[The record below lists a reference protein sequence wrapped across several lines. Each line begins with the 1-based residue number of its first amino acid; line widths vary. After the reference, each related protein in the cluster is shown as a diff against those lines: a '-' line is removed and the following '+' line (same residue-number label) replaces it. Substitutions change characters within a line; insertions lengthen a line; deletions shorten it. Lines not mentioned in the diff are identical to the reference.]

1 MISGKG
7 PQKIPIH
14 RLIERAHARGVT
26 VVVGGAGP
34 TLQPDDYAGLADY
47 VVCGESEPILDKLL
61 ADLERGVS
69 EGTYRSPD
77 STDVSK
83 APLPRWD
90 LVELDRYMF
99 VGMSYTRGCP
109 FSCEFC
115 AQIEIFGRK
124 PRVKSAAQI
133 VAEHQL
139 LFDLGYR
146 GMIDLGYDNLIGD
159 IGHTEEV
166 LAAML
171 EWNRAH
177 GHPFFYSTEA
187 TMNLA
192 RQPRLLEL
200 MRDNDFRYV
209 FMGIESGDPAVLNK
223 TKKGQN
229 TAMPAAEAVRVVN
242 SYGIVVNTGLI
253 LGFDGETG
261 AAAEKML
268 QMVQQTGAFPTLV
281 LPLHALPGTQLARRL
296 ASEQRLFRGGV
307 VMNTDERTDTATTGL
322 NFVTSRP
329 RAEVLRDL
337 AGVLEQL
344 YQAENHYARVE
355 TITQQ
360 ALGQAQVPPAA
371 QEAAPARGRLRE
383 HRAQDDDGP
392 RDGTLLLGR
401 ARACGGDEPGR
412 PRDRGGPGRH
422 EPELRASVPLV
433 RRRAP
438 RADRGGGGHGRR
450 GLQPRDDRLSGA
462 QGAKHA
468 GPGASLGGVGRAVR
482 PRSPP
487 PQHSSA
493 PPACRPQECSAPS
506 ASAIQSLASPTCVG
520 TSRGSRSASPSC
532 PSSLSPQQKSAPVA
546 RIAQVWAKPPSTALH
561 GPASTTVGVRRG
573 SRSPSPSWPW
583 SPRPSRGARRPRRWR
598 RRAASRGRSRRGAA
612 RIDVHGGAASIAVSG
627 AHLSVGVVAP
637 AVERALVVDRAGEA
651 GHGAQRHPAIE
662 AGHELRGRAVAVLL
676 TDAELAE
683 RVAAPAP
690 DGSVGAQAAGVQTA
704 ARDVH
709 PVRPVAHAHEDVA
722 VHRVPAPS
730 CPCTFTPA
738 QRRLPSG
745 ATTQV
750 WRDPPAPRLAS
761 TPPTRV
767 ALPRSISSPRPSCP
781 SLLAPKTRSA
791 PSSASASV

>member
-1 MISGKG
+1 MIEPRRGSVRCLLVRPEFLEHTFYNPRELFQTLGAETAAPPLGLLITAALLPPEWQLRFIDGDLDPITDADLAWADVLMISGKG

-77 STDVSK
+77 STDVTK

-268 QMVQQTGAFPTLV
+268 QMVQETGAFPTLV

-355 TITQQ
+355 TITRQLSAKRKFRPPPKKLLQ
-360 ALGQAQVPPAA
+360 LAGAFVNIARKMTADRETARYFWGALARAAVTNPAALEIVVGQAVMNQNYARQSRSYVAA
-371 QEAAPARGRLRE
+371 LRE
-383 HRAQDDDGP
+383 QIAEVEAMGEEAYNRAM
-392 RDGTLLLGR
+392 
-401 ARACGGDEPGR
+401 
-412 PRDRGGPGRH
+412 
-422 EPELRASVPLV
+422 
-433 RRRAP
+433 
-438 RADRGGGGHGRR
+438 
-450 GLQPRDDRLSGA
+450 
-462 QGAKHA
+462 
-468 GPGASLGGVGRAVR
+468 
-482 PRSPP
+482 
-487 PQHSSA
+487 
-493 PPACRPQECSAPS
+493 
-506 ASAIQSLASPTCVG
+506 
-520 TSRGSRSASPSC
+520 
-532 PSSLSPQQKSAPVA
+532 
-546 RIAQVWAKPPSTALH
+546 IA
-561 GPASTTVGVRRG
+561 
-573 SRSPSPSWPW
+573 
-583 SPRPSRGARRPRRWR
+583 
-598 RRAASRGRSRRGAA
+598 
-612 RIDVHGGAASIAVSG
+612 
-627 AHLSVGVVAP
+627 
-637 AVERALVVDRAGEA
+637 
-651 GHGAQRHPAIE
+651 
-662 AGHELRGRAVAVLL
+662 
-676 TDAELAE
+676 
-683 RVAAPAP
+683 
-690 DGSVGAQAAGVQTA
+690 
-704 ARDVH
+704 
-709 PVRPVAHAHEDVA
+709 
-722 VHRVPAPS
+722 
-730 CPCTFTPA
+730 
-738 QRRLPSG
+738 
-745 ATTQV
+745 
-750 WRDPPAPRLAS
+750 
-761 TPPTRV
+761 
-767 ALPRSISSPRPSCP
+767 
-781 SLLAPKTRSA
+781 
-791 PSSASASV
+791 